1 MKTLSIIGDILS
13 VLGVLL
19 SLIIFYIISQFDHF
33 INDLY
38 WNKNNDV
45 YYHVSRASD
54 NYLEI
59 IRESFPPVLM
69 CFYSFFLILSIK
81 VNRRF

>member
-1 MKTLSIIGDILS
+1 MKTLSIIGIIVS
-13 VLGVLL
+13 VLGILL
-19 SLIIFYIISQFDHF
+19 SLIIFYNISQFDHL
-33 INDLY
+33 ISDLY
-38 WNKNNDV
+38 WSKNDKV
-45 YYHVSRASD
+45 YYQVSDASD

-69 CFYSFFLILSIK
+69 CFFSFFLILSIK